1 MTIRSLT
8 LVALVSALVAG
19 CPKKEAPVVPDAGP
33 PPPPEPSAPQ
43 ITELAPIE
51 DDSGPPSDA
60 AAEAGKKKWGGGGGY
75 NTNQLKIKQCC
86 NTIRAQAKVLGAS
99 PEAFQLNALAMQCD
113 AFAAQVGPQG
123 SAPELNQLREI
134 LKTAK
139 LPVGC
144 QM

>member
-1 MTIRSLT
+1 MTVRSLT
-8 LVALVSALVAG
+8 LVALVSTLVAG
-19 CPKKEAPVVPDAGP
+19 CPKKEAPVVLDAGSP
-33 PPPPEPSAPQ
+33 PPSEPSAPQ

-60 AAEAGKKKWGGGGGY
+60 AAEAGRKWHGGGGY
-75 NTNQLKIKQCC
+75 SANQLKIKQCC

-113 AFAAQVGPQG
+113 VFATQVGPQG
-123 SAPELNQLREI
+123 NAPELNQLREI